1 MFNLAQSLQ
10 TFYDQSSKESLVLVC
25 VCVEKGYLR
34 SDSSEADCCSCLL
47 VYQFSQPSLPLH
59 DAVGHTHLTTEGWQ
73 KYNNLKKKAIL
84 SINYQVCV
92 IKFVCV
98 VVVEG
103 GGTFEDFFKLL
114 VRSHTSIG
122 STSCAMTTRV
132 AFFCSM
138 RLVT

>member
-10 TFYDQSSKESLVLVC
+10 TFYDQSSKESLVLVCVC

-84 SINYQVCV
+84 SINYQVCYQ
-92 IKFVCV
+92 VCV
-98 VVVEG
+98 CG
-103 GGTFEDFFKLL
+103 GGGGRGYFRRFFQ
-114 VRSHTSIG
+114 SY
-122 STSCAMTTRV
+122 
-132 AFFCSM
+132 
-138 RLVT
+138 